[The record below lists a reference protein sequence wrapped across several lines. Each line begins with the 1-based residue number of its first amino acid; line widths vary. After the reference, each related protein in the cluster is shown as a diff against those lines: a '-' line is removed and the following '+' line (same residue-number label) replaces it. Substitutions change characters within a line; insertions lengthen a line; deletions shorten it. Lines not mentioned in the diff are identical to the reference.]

1 MLTDQERKKRARETG
16 VIAIAVILIVLL
28 TGAEIKLSQ
37 ISSTAPLSSNIVIF
51 GMINVVVLLVVL
63 LVYLICRN
71 IVKLFVENRKSQ
83 IATRLRTK
91 LVISFVGLSL
101 VPTML
106 LFFASA
112 SFISNSVQ
120 NWFNLQVENSLN
132 ESLEVAQT
140 YYKTSAINAL
150 WYGNQLSDQ
159 IKRQK
164 LLNDENLPR
173 LKRLIADKQKEY
185 NLGIVEV
192 FSAQREELVREA
204 N

>member
-1 MLTDQERKKRARETG
+1 
-16 VIAIAVILIVLL
+16 VILIVLL

-192 FSAQREELVREA
+192 FSAQRSWLKKRPTLA
-204 N
+204 ASASPK

>member
-132 ESLEVAQT
+132 ES
-140 YYKTSAINAL
+140 
-150 WYGNQLSDQ
+150 
-159 IKRQK
+159 
-164 LLNDENLPR
+164 P
-173 LKRLIADKQKEY
+173 
-185 NLGIVEV
+185 
-192 FSAQREELVREA
+192 
-204 N
+204 